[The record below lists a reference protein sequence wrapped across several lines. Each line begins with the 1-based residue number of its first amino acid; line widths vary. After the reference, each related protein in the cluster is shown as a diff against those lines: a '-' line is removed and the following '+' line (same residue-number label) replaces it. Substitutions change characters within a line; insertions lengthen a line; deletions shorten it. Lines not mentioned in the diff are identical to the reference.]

1 VSGLTA
7 ELYCTFSIVTEDGQK
22 VLPFWTNWFRIYAL
36 TTLRPEM
43 ARSPEFDRSKALD
56 AAMKLFWARGYTATS
71 LPDLLQG
78 MGIARS
84 SFYASFGTK
93 RKLFTECL
101 ELFGDRTLAIVN
113 EDAKGL
119 PPTALPRAF
128 FEATVLDVSQRRAEL
143 GCMMVNTVLE
153 LAEVDP
159 ELNQLA
165 AQKLSA
171 IENAFALAFQ
181 LAQRN
186 GELDTTRSPDELASL
201 VMTINF
207 GLRVQSRQ
215 NQSQQELKP
224 IIENS
229 LSMLG
234 LVA

>member
-1 VSGLTA
+1 
-7 ELYCTFSIVTEDGQK
+7 
-22 VLPFWTNWFRIYAL
+22 
-36 TTLRPEM
+36 M
-43 ARSPEFDRSKALD
+43 ARSPEFDRTRVLE

-71 LPDLLQG
+71 LPGLLEA

-101 ELFGDRTLAIVN
+101 ELFGDRTLSIVD
-113 EDAKGL
+113 EDAKRL

-128 FEATVLDVSQRRAEL
+128 FEATLLDVSPRRAKQ

-153 LAEVDP
+153 LADVDP

-171 IENAFALAFQ
+171 IERAFARALHQ
-181 LAQRN
+181 AQCK
-186 GELDTTRSPDELASL
+186 GELETTHSPEELASL
-201 VMTINF
+201 VMTINL

-215 NQSQQELKP
+215 NQSQQALKP
-224 IIENS
+224 IIDNS

-234 LVA
+234 LAA